1 MLPAI
6 ERLDR
11 KTLERVLQAK
21 RLFCRDFVVYTL
33 PLSVEQGEIDARS
46 RFRLGIAFAK
56 SAGKIT
62 SVERHALKRTIY
74 GAFENQSVRPAGKYA
89 ILLMV
94 RADYRGKTEALQST
108 LTTEVLPLIA
118 KIS

>member
-33 PLSVEQGEIDARS
+33 PLSTEKGEINVRA

-56 SAGKIT
+56 SAGKT
-62 SVERHALKRTIY
+62 ASHERHALKRVIY
-74 GAFENQSVRPAGKYA
+74 SVFENSTVQPTGKHA

-118 KIS
+118 KLS